1 MCAKVGSFIAG
12 FPIVFIIAWVSLFI
26 AGNFTVN
33 YWGLEYVL
41 WCLFIG
47 LFISNVI
54 GIPDWLREAVR
65 TEFYIKTGLVILG
78 SGILFKE
85 ILEAGALG
93 IIQAVLVVGGVWY
106 FCYWLCQKLGV
117 DDEFSAI
124 LASGGSICGVSAA

>member
-1 MCAKVGSFIAG
+1 MGAKIGMFIAG
-12 FPIVFIIAWVSLFI
+12 FPIIFIIAWISLFL
-26 AGNFTVN
+26 AGNFTIN
-33 YWGLEYVL
+33 YSGLEYVL

-65 TEFYIKTGLVILG
+65 TEYYIKTGLVILG

-93 IIQAVLVVGGVWY
+93 IIQAVSGSRSRLV
-106 FCYWLCQKLGV
+106 FLL
-117 DDEFSAI
+117 
-124 LASGGSICGVSAA
+124 LACTKTQSRR